1 MVGERLTVLHEDEAL
16 IIVDKPAGIH
26 TAPLRPGEPGTLL
39 AAVIA
44 AFPDVAAVPGM
55 KPSEPGL
62 LHRLD
67 HETSGVVV
75 FARTGAA
82 FAALRSQFASGEA
95 HKEYRAACACP
106 PGRAPGET
114 FEISSLF
121 APFGPGRR
129 KVRVVE
135 PAEKNRRLLRKAARP
150 VYVTDVRL
158 ERVHE
163 GRALVEVTLQRGF
176 RHQVRAHL
184 SHVGLPI
191 LGDAL
196 YGVPAPHEAPQRMY
210 LHASGI
216 TLVHPV
222 GAKRLRVV
230 SPLPDAFRAVL

>member
-26 TAPLRPGEPGTLL
+26 TAPLRPGEPDTLL

-44 AFPDVAAVPGM
+44 AFPEVASVPGI

-75 FARTGAA
+75 FARTMAV
-82 FAALRSQFASGEA
+82 FAALRSQFMSGDA
-95 HKEYRAACACP
+95 RKEYRAACACP
-106 PGRAPGET
+106 PDRKPGERIT
-114 FEISSLF
+114 VRSMF

-129 KVRVVE
+129 MVRVVE
-135 PAEKNRRLLRKAARP
+135 PEEKNRRLLRKAART
-150 VYVTDVRL
+150 VYLTETRL
-158 ERVHE
+158 ERVHA
-163 GRALVEVTLQRGF
+163 GRALVEVTLHRGF

-196 YGVPAPHEAPQRMY
+196 YGVPAPTEAPQRMY
-210 LHASGI
+210 LHALGI
-216 TLVHPV
+216 TLIHPV
-222 GAKRLRVV
+222 GGKLLRVV
-230 SPLPDAFRAVL
+230 SPLPDAFRAVM